1 MTHQL
6 PPLPYA
12 YNALEPFICE
22 EIVSIRV
29 LIHVFDVCMANILCR
44 W

>member
-22 EIVSIRV
+22 EIVSICD
-29 LIHVFDVCMANILCR
+29 LFDIFDVCMANDSM
-44 W
+44 